1 MSNNENLSQFHL
13 GSLVDLIRL
22 ARHVKTNPKGYF
34 RTVEDRRDCE
44 VGDVLIDSKDCAYA
58 GREDFLCDGL
68 EPFCDWVE
76 LSTLDPDERW
86 VKVLIVNS
94 TESGAL
100 ALLTEVVHLINN
112 T

>member
-1 MSNNENLSQFHL
+1 MSNHENLSQFHL

-22 ARHVKTNPKGYF
+22 ARHVKTNSRGYF
-34 RTVEDRRDCE
+34 STTEDAADCE
-44 VGDVLIDSKDCAYA
+44 VGDVLVDSKAWGYA